1 MRMAKWRPWVVVV
14 LAWLLCGH
22 AWAGE
27 MRWAVCMR
35 GGTFPPDAG
44 CTRWVPTAVQACDVY
59 KDIFAANVVFVP
71 GYSLGQVNFVQP
83 SGNGSGC
90 SVDYTVIKSST
101 GQVIPAWLGDSGW
114 LLSRFITR
122 VDLFHDKPLA
132 CSPKFGNPIYPLTGS
147 RAQAEVLGSWLAG
160 GQALTARYDTRRM
173 IPVEGPADPWNA
185 TALPSFAGLWHSSWH
200 RSLVIQSDP
209 QGAALAV
216 QASRGGGVW
225 VSFQRNDADQYRPDA
240 DVNDRLERLSAGWRY
255 LDAAARSEETY
266 DNQGRLSAIDFAA
279 GERLEFS
286 YDSAVATGLLAKVQD
301 SRGRSV
307 QFQYEDAGNGS
318 MRINR
323 IVDPAGTAI
332 AVAYTAGGQ
341 LGTLVWPDG
350 TQRQFLYEAPAQAWA
365 LTGLVDENARRMSTY
380 SYDADGLA
388 IGTELAGGVD
398 RYTVSYD
405 VAPRWRVTQTFDT
418 AQNVLRVDHEWQ
430 APQGVS
436 VTLPPGSST
445 QLGTSAVRG
454 MPRLTSRSQAAGSGC
469 EASTSASVLDANGNA
484 ASRDDFNGGR
494 TCYAYDLTRNL
505 QTTSVEGLGAGA
517 SCAAVVDSGVALPAG
532 TRKTSMQWHPDW
544 PLVAARSGPR
554 ELQINVYNGQRNPVT
569 GSLADCADG
578 AQLPDG
584 KPIAVL
590 CQRTELATTDA
601 DGSQAL
607 AAAVFTPP
615 TSSDPGDAS
624 YASVSSLLHLDGGN
638 GTTAITDNGPAH
650 HTWTST
656 GNAALS
662 TAQSRFGGASFNP
675 GSGVAVSPVTADYLF
690 GSGDFTV
697 EAWVFRTATPASAG
711 AIVTLWATGK
721 CSWYLGVDASNRLV
735 FFSSTTGSGGFSF
748 PAFGFVPSNA
758 WVHVAAVRQGANLR
772 FFINGALAGQT
783 AIDWA
788 LYAPVG
794 SNATLGAAGDVIQQW
809 PGYIDEVRI
818 TKGVARYTGAFAVPT
833 TRFPAFATPVQGGGS
848 GGGLTGVDASV
859 PARTWTYTYNSAGQV
874 LTAKNTRGGVTTTT
888 SSTYFADTNADH
900 TKGDL
905 ATTTDAAGKVIT
917 YDKYTRAGQLLQST
931 DSDGVVTVNTYD
943 LRQRLLTTTVGG
955 ETTTYTYDPVGQL
968 TQVTEQDGSWIAYE
982 YDDARRQKAVMDSSG
997 NRIEY
1002 ALDNAGNSTGQT
1014 VKDPTGSLKRNMARV
1029 MDALGRAQEN
1039 SGRE

>member
-1 MRMAKWRPWVVVV
+1 M
-14 LAWLLCGH
+14 
-22 AWAGE
+22 
-27 MRWAVCMR
+27 
-35 GGTFPPDAG
+35 
-44 CTRWVPTAVQACDVY
+44 
-59 KDIFAANVVFVP
+59 
-71 GYSLGQVNFVQP
+71 P

-90 SVDYTVIKSST
+90 SIDFTVFKIST
-101 GQVIPAWLGDSGW
+101 GQVIPDWLSDSGW
-114 LLSRFITR
+114 INQTSVTR
-122 VDLFHDKPLA
+122 VDIGHDKPLA

-147 RAQAEVLGSWLAG
+147 RAQAEVLGSWLVG
-160 GQALTARYDTRRM
+160 GQALAARYDTRRM
-173 IPVEGPADPWNA
+173 LPVDGPEGPWNA

-209 QGAALAV
+209 QGVAQAV
-216 QASRGGGVW
+216 QASRGGGDW
-225 VSFQRNDADQYRPDA
+225 VSFQRNDSGQYLPDA
-240 DVNDRLERLSAGWRY
+240 DVNDRLERLIAGWRY
-255 LDAAARSEETY
+255 VDAAARSEETY
-266 DNQGRLSAIDFAA
+266 DNLGRLAAIDFAA

-286 YDSAVATGLLAKVQD
+286 YDSSAAAALLTKVQD

-307 QFQYEDAGNGS
+307 QFQYEDAGGGS

-323 IVDPAGTAI
+323 IVDPAGAAI
-332 AVAYTAGGQ
+332 VVAYTADGQ
-341 LGTLVWPDG
+341 LGSLVWPDG

-365 LTGLVDENARRMSTY
+365 LTGLVDEKARRMSTY

-388 IGTELAGGVD
+388 TGTELAGGVD
-398 RYTVSYD
+398 RYRVSYD
-405 VAPRWRVTQTFDT
+405 VAPRWRVTETFDA
-418 AQNVLRVDHEWQ
+418 AQSVLRVDHEWQ
-430 APQGVS
+430 APQGVT
-436 VTLPPGSST
+436 VTLPQGGNT
-445 QLGTSAVRG
+445 QLGTSVVRG
-454 MPRLTSRSQAAGSGC
+454 VPRLTSRSQAAGSGC
-469 EASTSASVLDANGNA
+469 GASTSTSVLDANGNA

-494 TCYAYDLTRNL
+494 TCYAYDMARNL
-505 QTTSVEGLGAGA
+505 ESASVEGLGTGA
-517 SCAAVVDSGVALPAG
+517 SCAAVVGSGAALPTGA
-532 TRKTSMQWHPDW
+532 RKTSTQWHPDW

-554 ELQINVYNGQRNPVT
+554 ELQINVYNGQRDPVT

-590 CQRTELATTDA
+590 CKRTDLATTDA

-607 AAAVFTPP
+607 AAGVFAPP
-615 TSSDPGDAS
+615 ASSDPGDAS

-638 GTTAITDNGPAH
+638 GTTTLTDDGPAH

-662 TAQSRFGGASFNP
+662 TTQSRFGGASFNP

-697 EAWVFRTATPASAG
+697 EAWVFRTATPSDAG
-711 AIVTLWATGK
+711 AIVTLWAAGK
-721 CSWYLGVDASNRLV
+721 CSWYLGVDSSNRLV
-735 FFSSTTGSGGFSF
+735 FFTSTLGNEGFSF
-748 PAFGFVPSNA
+748 PAAGFVPGGA
-758 WVHVAAVRQGANLR
+758 WVHVAVTRQGTSLR
-772 FFINGALAGQT
+772 FFVNGALVGQT
-783 AIDWA
+783 AISGS

-818 TKGVARYTGAFAVPT
+818 TKGVARYTGAFTVWAAP
-833 TRFPAFATPVQGGGS
+833 FPASASPVQGGGGS

-874 LTAKNTRGGVTTTT
+874 LTTKRTRGGVSVTT
-888 SSTYFADTNADH
+888 SSTYFADTDANH

-905 ATTTDAAGKVIT
+905 ATTTDAAGKVT
-917 YDKYTRAGQLLQST
+917 AYDKYTKAGQLLQST

-943 LRQRLLTTTVGG
+943 LRQRLLSTTVGG
-955 ETTTYTYDPVGQL
+955 ETTTYAYDPVGQL
-968 TQVTEQDGSWIAYE
+968 ILVTQHDGSWTAYE
-982 YDDARRQKAVMDSSG
+982 YDDAHRQKAVSDDSG